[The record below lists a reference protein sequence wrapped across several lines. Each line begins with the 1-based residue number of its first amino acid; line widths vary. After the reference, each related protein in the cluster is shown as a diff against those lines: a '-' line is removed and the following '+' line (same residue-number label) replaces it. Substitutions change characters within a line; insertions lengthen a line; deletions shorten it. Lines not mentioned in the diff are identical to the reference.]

1 MGKGAG
7 EIGDLSQHLA
17 PCMHTY
23 FACWFLDVKEGRAK
37 PSSIGSCASRR
48 SKREKERKNERAGE
62 RGEKIYNGCPQH
74 DHVIGI
80 LWSVSNSVIMCNGIK

>member
-17 PCMHTY
+17 RACIHTLLVD
-23 FACWFLDVKEGRAK
+23 FLMLKK
-37 PSSIGSCASRR
+37 TLPSIEDPVLPQGA
-48 SKREKERKNERAGE
+48 RERERDYAGE

-74 DHVIGI
+74 DHVIEI